1 MEQTTIPTQVERVQL
16 DSDWLEQNI
25 RCQHRCPAH
34 MDVPGYIRLI
44 NQGKYLESYKLMLE
58 TNPFPAVCGYI
69 CARPCESMC
78 KRGDFDNPVAI
89 DNLKRFVTDHIY
101 KNKINVPPPNIKRK
115 EEKVAIIG
123 AGPAGLTAANNLA
136 GMGYNVTVFEKESVV
151 GGMMMWAIPS
161 YRLPREQI
169 MSDVNNI
176 RARGVEIRTNTP
188 IGSPGMTISDIF
200 DQGYKAVFIA
210 AGAQKVRKL
219 GIPGEDG
226 EGVLDCLEFL
236 KQVSLGVF
244 RSLGKKVVVV
254 GGGNVAM
261 DTARTAARFSQ
272 TPGYDLGYEN
282 TEMDSARMAVRLGAQ
297 EVHVVCLES
306 KEEMPAHEHEVDG
319 ATEEGVIL
327 HPSKGPKGIL
337 LENNRVVGLET
348 IDVKSVFDS
357 NGRFN
362 PTFIEGSEST
372 ISADSVILAVGQT
385 ADTSWLDG
393 HPEIKVTPRGTIK
406 IDDETLA
413 TSRPGV
419 FAGGD
424 IAYGPRIVIEA
435 IGNGTQAARSIDRY
449 IRGEDLR
456 EPKKKVWVTLS
467 DGKFNSREA
476 NYDTVP
482 RTEMPMLPAEERQG
496 SFNMVELGLTEEQVK
511 IESSRCLKC
520 NLTIDVETKDCILCG
535 RCTLVCPM
543 GALRVVDA
551 QDETKVYAPS
561 VSEDGLVIKYS
572 DKCIRCGNCK
582 DCPVSVI
589 TMKRVLWEP
598 NEEINKKLGNSEY

>member
-89 DNLKRFVTDHIY
+89 DNLKRFVTDYIY
-101 KNKINVPPPNIKRK
+101 KNKINVPSPNIKRK

-169 MSDVNNI
+169 MFDVNNI
-176 RARGVEIRTNTP
+176 RARGVEIRINTP

-413 TSRPGV
+413 TTRPGV

>member
-89 DNLKRFVTDHIY
+89 DNLKRFVTDYIY
-101 KNKINVPPPNIKRK
+101 KNKINVPSPNIKRK

-236 KQVSLGVF
+236 KQVSLSVF
-244 RSLGKKVVVV
+244 KSLGKKVVVV

-272 TPGYDLGYEN
+272 TAGYDVGYEN
-282 TEMDSARMAVRLGAQ
+282 TEMDSARMAVRTGAQ

-306 KEEMPAHEHEVDG
+306 KEEMPAHEHEIDG
-319 ATEEGVIL
+319 AEEEGVIL
-327 HPSKGPKGIL
+327 HPSKGPKRIL

-357 NGRFN
+357 DGRFN

-372 ISADSVILAVGQT
+372 ISADSVILAVGQA

-393 HPEIKVTPRGTIK
+393 HPEVKVTPRGTIK

-413 TSRPGV
+413 TTRPGV

>member
-89 DNLKRFVTDHIY
+89 DNLKRFVTDYIY
-101 KNKINVPPPNIKRK
+101 KNKINVPSPNIKRK
-115 EEKVAIIG
+115 VEKVAIIG

-272 TPGYDLGYEN
+272 TPGYDVGYEN

-413 TSRPGV
+413 TTRPGV

-496 SFNMVELGLTEEQVK
+496 SFDMVELGLTEEQVK

>member
-89 DNLKRFVTDHIY
+89 DNLKRFVTDYIY
-101 KNKINVPPPNIKRK
+101 KNKINVPSPNIKRK

-176 RARGVEIRTNTP
+176 RARGVEIRINTP

-272 TPGYDLGYEN
+272 TAGYDVGYEN

-413 TSRPGV
+413 TTRPGV

-467 DGKFNSREA
+467 DSKFNSREA

-496 SFNMVELGLTEEQVK
+496 SFDMVELGLTEEQVK

>member
-1 MEQTTIPTQVERVQL
+1 MEQATIPTQVERVQL
-16 DSDWLEQNI
+16 DSDWLQQNI

-44 NQGKYLESYKLMLE
+44 NQGKYLESYQLMLE

-78 KRGDFDNPVAI
+78 KRGDFDKPVAI

-101 KNKINVPPPNIKRK
+101 KNKIKVPPPIIKRR
-115 EEKVAIIG
+115 EEMVAIIG

-136 GMGYNVTVFEKESVV
+136 GMGYKVTVFEKESQT

-169 MSDVNNI
+169 MFDVNNI
-176 RARGVEIRTNTP
+176 IARGVEIRTNTP
-188 IGSPGMTISDIF
+188 IGSPGKSISDLF
-200 DQGYKAVFIA
+200 EEGFKAVFIA

-236 KQVSLGVF
+236 KKVSLGVF
-244 RSLGKKVVVV
+244 RGLGKKVVVV

-261 DTARTAARFSQ
+261 DTARTAARFFQ
-272 TPGYDLGYEN
+272 TERYYVGYEHA
-282 TEMDSARMAVRLGAQ
+282 EMDTARMAVRMGAQ

-306 KEEMPAHEHEVDG
+306 KEEMPAHEHEIDG
-319 ATEEGVIL
+319 AEEEGVIL
-327 HPSKGPKGIL
+327 HPSKGPKRIL
-337 LENNRVVGLET
+337 TENNRVVGLET
-348 IDVKSVFDS
+348 IDVESVFDS
-357 NGRFN
+357 DGRFN
-362 PTFIEGSEST
+362 PTFIESSEST
-372 ISADSVILAVGQT
+372 ISSDSVILAVGQA

-393 HPEIKVTPRGTIK
+393 HPEIEVTQRGTIK

-413 TSRPGV
+413 TTRPGV

-424 IAYGPRIVIEA
+424 VAFGPRIVIEA
-435 IGNGTQAARSIDRY
+435 IGNGAQAARSIDRY
-449 IRGEDLR
+449 IRGEGLR

-467 DGKFNSREA
+467 DNKINAREA
-476 NYDTVP
+476 NYDVVP
-482 RTEMPMLPAEERQG
+482 RQEMSMLPAEERQV
-496 SFNMVELGLTEEQVK
+496 SFNMVELGLTGEQAK

-520 NLTIDVETKDCILCG
+520 DLTIDVETKDCILCG
-535 RCTLVCPM
+535 RCTMVCPM
-543 GALRVVDA
+543 GALRMVDA
-551 QDETKVYAPS
+551 QDETKVYVPS
-561 VSEDGLVIKYS
+561 VSEDGLVIKYT

-598 NEEINKKLGNSEY
+598 NEEINKKLGNSED

>member
-1 MEQTTIPTQVERVQL
+1 MEQATIPTQVERVQL

-89 DNLKRFVTDHIY
+89 DNLKRFVTDYIY
-101 KNKINVPPPNIKRK
+101 KNKINVPSPNIKRK

-244 RSLGKKVVVV
+244 KSLGKKVVVV

-272 TPGYDLGYEN
+272 TAGYDVGYEN
-282 TEMDSARMAVRLGAQ
+282 TEMDSARMAVRTGAQ

-306 KEEMPAHEHEVDG
+306 KEEMPAHEHEIDG
-319 ATEEGVIL
+319 AEEEGVIL
-327 HPSKGPKGIL
+327 HPSKGPKRIL

-357 NGRFN
+357 DGRFN

-372 ISADSVILAVGQT
+372 ISADSVILAVGQA

-393 HPEIKVTPRGTIK
+393 HPEVKVTPRGTIK

-413 TSRPGV
+413 TTRPGV

-456 EPKKKVWVTLS
+456 DPKKKVWVTLS

-476 NYDTVP
+476 NYDTVS

-511 IESSRCLKC
+511 KESSRCLKC
-520 NLTIDVETKDCILCG
+520 DLTIDVETKDCILCG

>member
-89 DNLKRFVTDHIY
+89 DNLKRFVTDYIY
-101 KNKINVPPPNIKRK
+101 KNKINVPSPNIKRK
-115 EEKVAIIG
+115 VEKVAIIG

-413 TSRPGV
+413 TTRPGV